1 VENHASFESFR
12 ANKIEKKK
20 KKKLIYIKQNRKKER
35 KYKKE
40 RKKKKLFE
48 LVYVHQIS
56 HVATTCSNERWAT
69 SDELVMPPATAPPCE
84 RGDIVGAMPT

>member
-1 VENHASFESFR
+1 MWQTLMFVNDKRKKKVENHASFESFR

-20 KKKLIYIKQNRKKER
+20 KKLY
-35 KYKKE
+35 
-40 RKKKKLFE
+40 E

-56 HVATTCSNERWAT
+56 HVATTCNNERWAT

-84 RGDIVGAMPT
+84 RGDVVGAMPT